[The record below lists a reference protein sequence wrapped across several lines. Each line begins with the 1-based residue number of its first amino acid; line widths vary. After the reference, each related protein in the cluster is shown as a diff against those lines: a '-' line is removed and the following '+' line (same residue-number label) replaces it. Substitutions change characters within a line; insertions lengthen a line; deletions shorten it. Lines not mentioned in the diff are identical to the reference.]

1 MTPAAR
7 KESRTAWLFLAPA
20 FLHLTLFALLPIA
33 VAFGL
38 SFFRWKLYRAQP
50 EFVGLGNYLSALTDP
65 TFGNAMW
72 NSARYALV
80 SVPAGMIVALAVAV
94 LLAGKIRGSAIYR
107 TLYYLPSISSGV
119 ALAMIWIYVFLP
131 ETGLIN
137 TAGKLFGIPDTDF
150 LGKKEWAMWALCFMS
165 VWTGLGPKMLLYLA
179 GILGV
184 PPSLYEAAM
193 LDGATGWRAFRA
205 ITLPMLVPTSLFVLV
220 TSTIGS
226 LQVFTPVYMMTKGGP
241 EGSTEVV
248 GYHLYN
254 EAWIQF
260 NTGLASAKSFLLL
273 LVIIVIS
280 IFQFRL
286 MKPGMEAAGNGGNS

>member
-1 MTPAAR
+1 MSSAAAR
-7 KESRTAWLFLAPA
+7 KEARTAWLFLAPA
-20 FLHLTLFALLPIA
+20 FVHLICFALLPIA
-33 VAFGL
+33 VAFGI
-38 SFFRWKLYRAQP
+38 SFFRWKLYRPNP
-50 EFVGLGNYLSALTDP
+50 EFVGFGNYFSALSDP

-72 NSARYALV
+72 NSARFALV
-80 SVPAGMIVALAVAV
+80 SVPAGMIVAIGVAI

-137 TAGKLFGIPDTDF
+137 TASKLFGIPDTDF

-193 LDGATGWRAFRA
+193 LDGATGWQAFRS

-273 LVIIVIS
+273 LVIVVIS
-280 IFQFRL
+280 VFQFRL
-286 MKPGMEAAGNGGNS
+286 MKSGMEGAREG